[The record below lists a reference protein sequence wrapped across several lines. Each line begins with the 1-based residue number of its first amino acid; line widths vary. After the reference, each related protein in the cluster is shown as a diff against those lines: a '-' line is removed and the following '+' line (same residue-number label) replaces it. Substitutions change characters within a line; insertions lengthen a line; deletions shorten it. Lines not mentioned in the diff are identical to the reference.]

1 MDQLFRSC
9 YITFA
14 RPSKSSSKV
23 GNYVIYY
30 YETASKRRKHM
41 YKIIKLIGKNKTT
54 EVELSEDDYDT
65 IIDGLAELRERK
77 IEPEKAQAVLT
88 KLKPLIFP

>member
-1 MDQLFRSC
+1 
-9 YITFA
+9 
-14 RPSKSSSKV
+14 
-23 GNYVIYY
+23 
-30 YETASKRRKHM
+30 M

>member
-1 MDQLFRSC
+1 
-9 YITFA
+9 
-14 RPSKSSSKV
+14 
-23 GNYVIYY
+23 
-30 YETASKRRKHM
+30 M
-41 YKIIKLIGKNKTT
+41 YKIIKTIGKNKTT

-65 IIDGLAELRERK
+65 ILDGLAELRERK

>member
-1 MDQLFRSC
+1 
-9 YITFA
+9 
-14 RPSKSSSKV
+14 
-23 GNYVIYY
+23 
-30 YETASKRRKHM
+30 M
-41 YKIIKLIGKNKTT
+41 YKIIKTIGKNKTT

-65 IIDGLAELRERK
+65 ILDGLAELRERR